1 MYTHLSS
8 PHRMSVPPPYA
19 AQLEPSALAFV
30 SKVLLGAVAVA
41 LGAAVIVAAPATVLV
56 PIASVLA
63 AGIVATMSVV
73 YLDRRASGRGSRPG
87 SPGSPRGS
95 VESADSSLA
104 PGEALGLASFAL
116 LLGAFVS
123 PAGLRLLLAS
133 AGLFGLGVF
142 RFAAARS
149 GWARR
154 GLAWG

>member
-8 PHRMSVPPPYA
+8 PHRMSVPPPYS
-19 AQLEPSALAFV
+19 AQLESSALTFV
-30 SKVLLGAVAVA
+30 SKVLLGAIAVA
-41 LGAAVIVAAPATVLV
+41 LGAAVIVAAPSTVLV

-63 AGIVATMSVV
+63 AGVVASLSVV
-73 YLDRRASGRGSRPG
+73 YLDRWASGRGSRPG
-87 SPGSPRGS
+87 SPGSRRGS
-95 VESADSSLA
+95 GNPDRESLA

-154 GLAWG
+154 GLAWA